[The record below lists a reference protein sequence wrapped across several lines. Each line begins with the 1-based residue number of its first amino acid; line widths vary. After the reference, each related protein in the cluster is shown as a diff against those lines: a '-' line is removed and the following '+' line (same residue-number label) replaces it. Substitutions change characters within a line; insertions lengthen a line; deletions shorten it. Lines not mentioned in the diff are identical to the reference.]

1 MRDRPADTKEQS
13 RPPTVLIAD
22 DEPAIVDLLAQFLE
36 DEGYRVECATDGLM
50 ALEMTRQ
57 SRPDLVIADVMMPKM
72 DGFELL
78 DELSGGNEAIPVIL
92 MSAAVISRR
101 QGVPFIAK
109 PFDLGELLDLVTS
122 HLD

>member
-1 MRDRPADTKEQS
+1 
-13 RPPTVLIAD
+13 VLIAD

-36 DEGYRVECATDGLM
+36 DEGYEVECATDGLM
-50 ALEMTRQ
+50 ALEMMRK

-78 DELSGGNEAIPVIL
+78 DELAANSEAVPVIL
-92 MSAAVISRR
+92 MSAAVVSRR
-101 QGVPFIAK
+101 EGVPFIAK

-122 HLD
+122 HLE